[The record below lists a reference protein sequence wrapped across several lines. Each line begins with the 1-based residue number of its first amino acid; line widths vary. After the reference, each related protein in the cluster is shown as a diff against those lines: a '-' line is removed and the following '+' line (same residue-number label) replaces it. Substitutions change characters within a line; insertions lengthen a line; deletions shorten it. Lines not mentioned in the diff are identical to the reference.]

1 MRSRTRTVTSL
12 KIDIDSETV
21 CVTVGNRGREQG
33 STRDVGIACG
43 CANRKR
49 VMNSRKD
56 LVVDIGAILV
66 VLCRRRHVVAIG
78 LFIEHTGQRT
88 KLGASVLIRVS
99 GRHTNMSCTIVIG
112 DVALLRRR
120 NSRYL

>member
-21 CVTVGNRGREQG
+21 SVTVGNRGREQG

-49 VMNSRKD
+49 VMNGRKD

-66 VLCRRRHVVAIG
+66 VFCRRRHVVAIG
-78 LFIEHTGQRT
+78 LLIKHTGQRT
-88 KLGASVLIRVS
+88 KLGASVPIRVS
-99 GRHTNMSCTIVIG
+99 GRHTPSLATE
-112 DVALLRRR
+112 
-120 NSRYL
+120 

>member
-1 MRSRTRTVTSL
+1 
-12 KIDIDSETV
+12 
-21 CVTVGNRGREQG
+21 
-33 STRDVGIACG
+33 
-43 CANRKR
+43 
-49 VMNSRKD
+49 MNGRKD

-78 LFIEHTGQRT
+78 LFIEHTGQR
-88 KLGASVLIRVS
+88 ASVLIRVS
-99 GRHTNMSCTIVIG
+99 GRHTNMSCTIAVG